1 MGRHRKRSSDSSSD
15 VVLKYAMLIS
25 VIVGFVIFIMYAGP
39 TFHLT
44 NDSTEDIIAA
54 IPGIFVF
61 TISIITLTRVRG
73 VYLMIAMLGMGVGLA
88 ITLYSLYQTG
98 LVIDS
103 MLWGISLTENMALI
117 IVISGIIG
125 GIVVASDRR

>member
-1 MGRHRKRSSDSSSD
+1 
-15 VVLKYAMLIS
+15 MLIS
-25 VIVGFVIFIMYAGP
+25 VIIGFIIFMLYAGP
-39 TFHLT
+39 SLNLT
-44 NDSTEDIIAA
+44 TNSTDDIIAA

-61 TISIITLTRVRG
+61 TISIITLTRVKG

-98 LVIDS
+98 LVIDT
-103 MLWGISLTENMALI
+103 MLWGITLEQNMALI

-125 GIVVASDRR
+125 GIVVASDRRG